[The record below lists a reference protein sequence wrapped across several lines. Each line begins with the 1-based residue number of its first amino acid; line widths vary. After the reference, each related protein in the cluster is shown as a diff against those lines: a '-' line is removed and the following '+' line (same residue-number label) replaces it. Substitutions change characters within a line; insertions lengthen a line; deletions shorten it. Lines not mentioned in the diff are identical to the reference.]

1 MNIPLFKVFMSPDAA
16 PAVSTILN
24 SGFIGQGAKVQ
35 EFETNLSNQFKQT
48 TSNVLTFNSATS
60 AEHLAYHLLKTPGT
74 FNIPYEYGSIPT
86 QWPGIQQG
94 DEVLTTALTCTATNW
109 PILANGMKLR
119 WVDIDPTTLNIC
131 LKDLESK
138 LSENTKIV
146 TVVHWGG
153 YPVDLVELENIRIR
167 FKQRYGFSF
176 MILDDSAHAFGSKL
190 DGKLIGTFDTITT
203 FSLQAIKH
211 VTSIDGGFWIS
222 PYKELNDR
230 ARLTRWYG
238 IDREGPRADFRCES
252 DIPEWGFK
260 FHMNDVCAT
269 VGIENLKHADQ
280 IIGTHQSNAQYYNE
294 QLKNVPGITLLEN
307 DPRKQSAYWLYT
319 MRVENRDGFMQYM
332 LDNGIVT
339 SRVHE
344 RNDKHSCVA
353 EFKTDLP
360 NVDLVAKDMICIPV
374 GWWVTNEDRQYIV
387 DTIKKGW

>member
-1 MNIPLFKVFMSPDAA
+1 MSIPLFKVFMSPDAA

-35 EFETNLSNQFKQT
+35 EFETNLSKQFKQT

-74 FNIPYEYGSIPT
+74 FNIPFEYGSIPT
-86 QWPGIQQG
+86 QWPGIQHG

-109 PILANGMKLR
+109 PILANGIKLR
-119 WVDIDPTTLNIC
+119 WVDIDPTTMNIC

-138 LSENTKIV
+138 LSKNTKIV
-146 TVVHWGG
+146 SVVHWGG

-167 FKQRYGFSF
+167 FKQQYGFSF

-211 VTSIDGGFWIS
+211 ITSIDGGFWIS

-269 VGIENLKHADQ
+269 VGIENLKHADE

>member
-1 MNIPLFKVFMSPDAA
+1 M
-16 PAVSTILN
+16 
-24 SGFIGQGAKVQ
+24 
-35 EFETNLSNQFKQT
+35 
-48 TSNVLTFNSATS
+48 
-60 AEHLAYHLLKTPGT
+60 
-74 FNIPYEYGSIPT
+74 
-86 QWPGIQQG
+86 
-94 DEVLTTALTCTATNW
+94 
-109 PILANGMKLR
+109 
-119 WVDIDPTTLNIC
+119 
-131 LKDLESK
+131 
-138 LSENTKIV
+138 
-146 TVVHWGG
+146 
-153 YPVDLVELENIRIR
+153 
-167 FKQRYGFSF
+167 
-176 MILDDSAHAFGSKL
+176 
-190 DGKLIGTFDTITT
+190 
-203 FSLQAIKH
+203 QAIKH

-230 ARLTRWYG
+230 AKLTRWYG

-344 RNDKHSCVA
+344 RNDKHRCVA
-353 EFKTDLP
+353 EFKADLP
-360 NVDLVAKDMICIPV
+360 NVDLVTKDMICIPV
-374 GWWVTNEDRQYIV
+374 GWWVTNENRQYIV